1 MSDPPAKVNVESL
14 AMALSSLWWLPLV
27 RGILLMILGVY
38 ALLQPGMTLA
48 IFAQVAGFF
57 LVFDG
62 LLAVIAGV
70 AGQVPSRLW
79 TIIRGVFAVLAG
91 SFVFA
96 HPVLVA
102 GLTAAFVV
110 SVIGVLAIL
119 SGVIEI
125 IAAIQDRKKIEGE
138 GWLILSGILLVLIGV
153 ALLATP
159 LLFGLTMIRVLG
171 VLSIMSSIGMIVFA
185 FRMKGL
191 KSELPAH
198 NTSTE
203 GTR

>member
-1 MSDPPAKVNVESL
+1 MMNDTSTKVSVEPL
-14 AMALSSLWWLPLV
+14 AMALASLWWLPLV
-27 RGILLMILGVY
+27 RGILLMILGIY
-38 ALLQPGMTLA
+38 ALFQPGMTLA
-48 IFAQVAGFF
+48 IFVQVAGFF

-70 AGQVPSRLW
+70 VGQVPSRLW
-79 TIIRGVFAVLAG
+79 TIVRGVFAVLAG

-125 IAAIQDRKKIEGE
+125 VAAIQDRKKIEGE
-138 GWLILSGILLVLIGV
+138 GWLILSGVLLVLIGV

-159 LLFGLTMIRVLG
+159 LTFGLTMTRVLG
-171 VLSIMSSIGMIVFA
+171 VLSILSSIGMIVFA

-191 KSELPAH
+191 KSAARL
-198 NTSTE
+198 
-203 GTR
+203 